1 MPRRRQIR
9 KAKKTRDDI
18 SFPVPFAQ
26 QGKYLE
32 IADRFLGEDQ
42 PSDSANVVP
51 IDKDSA
57 VPGDWKKAS

>member
-1 MPRRRQIR
+1 MPRPRQIR

-32 IADRFLGEDQ
+32 IADRFLGED
-42 PSDSANVVP
+42 PPPDSANVVP
-51 IDKDSA
+51 IDKESL
-57 VPGDWKKAS
+57 PNSRWKKAS